1 MFEAVLL
8 TLKLTQQAGFKPWSV
23 EGSAL
28 VRLMLSAAR
37 KSREASG
44 MKLRK
49 QHVYQTALRLSGTK
63 KGRDRI
69 ADALD
74 VSTTD
79 AWMIQESLKR
89 AVEELE
95 RVQARGWWHFR
106 RRA

>member
-1 MFEAVLL
+1 LFRAVVS
-8 TLKLTQQAGFKPWSV
+8 TLKLTHLAGFKPWSV

-37 KSREASG
+37 KRREASG
-44 MKLRK
+44 LKLRK
-49 QHVYQTALRLSGTK
+49 QHVCQTALRLSGTK

-74 VSTTD
+74 VSIIG
-79 AWMIQESLKR
+79 AWMVQERLKR

-95 RVQARGWWHFR
+95 GVEAPGWCRFGRGV
-106 RRA
+106 